1 MEMKEQLQ
9 TIITNQ
15 ELLIAMLHDIKQAQP
30 TLNIAETAKVKDYRN
45 EYNTGR

>member
-15 ELLIAMLHDIKQAQP
+15 ELLIAMIYDIKQAQP
-30 TLNIAETAKVKDYRN
+30 TQSRVETAKLKDYSR
-45 EYNTGR
+45 GL